1 MSTVI
6 TKSKGK
12 VNDLWPIHIS
22 MLLIF
27 HQLYLDLSLDTKKIK
42 KSATIVCE
50 FKSYNQ

>member
-22 MLLIF
+22 MLFIF
-27 HQLYLDLSLDTKKIK
+27 HQLYLDLPLDTKKKKNK
-42 KSATIVCE
+42 KSATIVCK
-50 FKSYNQ
+50 FKL